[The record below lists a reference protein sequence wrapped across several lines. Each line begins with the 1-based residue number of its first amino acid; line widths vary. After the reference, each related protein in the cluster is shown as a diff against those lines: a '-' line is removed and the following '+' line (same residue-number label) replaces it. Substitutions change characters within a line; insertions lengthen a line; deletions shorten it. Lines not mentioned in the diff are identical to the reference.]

1 MSTEQS
7 HTPPSDRANPSETT
21 SRPAYVEQAG
31 AGRRNGLVAGAVVG
45 TVVLML
51 GAAFASVPLYRAFC
65 QLTGYGGTTQ
75 VAKTAPALRGKRSL
89 VVRFDTNIGAGLPW
103 TFLPEVSQV
112 TLQTGETATVFFKVK
127 NLAKVPVTAQAAY
140 NVSPDQAG
148 SFFDKINCF
157 CFNEQTLA
165 AGESVDMPVVFFLD
179 PALEKDETM
188 SGVDAV
194 TLSYTFYPVR
204 SQPVAAA
211 SDRPK
216 L

>member
-1 MSTEQS
+1 
-7 HTPPSDRANPSETT
+7 
-21 SRPAYVEQAG
+21 
-31 AGRRNGLVAGAVVG
+31 
-45 TVVLML
+45 
-51 GAAFASVPLYRAFC
+51 
-65 QLTGYGGTTQ
+65 
-75 VAKTAPALRGKRSL
+75 
-89 VVRFDTNIGAGLPW
+89 
-103 TFLPEVSQV
+103 
-112 TLQTGETATVFFKVK
+112 
-127 NLAKVPVTAQAAY
+127 
-140 NVSPDQAG
+140 VSPDQAG

-188 SGVDAV
+188 SRVDSV